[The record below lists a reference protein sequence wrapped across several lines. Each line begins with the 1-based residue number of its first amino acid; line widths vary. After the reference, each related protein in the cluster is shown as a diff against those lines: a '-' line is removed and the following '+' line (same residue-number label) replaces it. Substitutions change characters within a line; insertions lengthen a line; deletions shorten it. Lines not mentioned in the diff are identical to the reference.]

1 MRGLLVNL
9 NHRLILFPV
18 FISSS
23 GGTVIARIMLGVG
36 LLTVTIGVTLLA
48 VPAGL
53 ICGGACLVAVAL
65 FVDGN

>member
-1 MRGLLVNL
+1 MLAN
-9 NHRLILFPV
+9 
-18 FISSS
+18 
-23 GGTVIARIMLGVG
+23 IMLGVG

>member
-1 MRGLLVNL
+1 
-9 NHRLILFPV
+9 
-18 FISSS
+18 
-23 GGTVIARIMLGVG
+23 
-36 LLTVTIGVTLLA
+36 LLA